1 MLTWGMIG
9 VLAGVACPL
18 GSPLVAQIA
27 EGGAAATATTL
38 DPERDRAV
46 RLARE
51 GEFDEALDIL
61 RALHSES
68 PEDVGLRGDLAAV
81 LSWAGRDGEAIELG
95 GHLPLQSLPP
105 IISEAIARS
114 ARNMDRPTF
123 AAGLY
128 RDVLDRSPDRV
139 ESQIGYALSLVEAG
153 QPARALERLPHL
165 RALSADHPQAGIA
178 AGHVLAA
185 SERWIEAARE
195 YRMVGTRS
203 ESMAEAFLHESRSLR
218 ALGADHLAL
227 GAMRRSPA
235 PYPAELHADLLAG
248 RAARTVEWGSTV
260 PERRGPADRFLAVD
274 HALATVD
281 GALDEIAR
289 LPADEVG
296 FPLLRLRFDRLV
308 ALRERE
314 RMADVREG
322 VRELEAEGVELPPY
336 VQRVAADA
344 ELALRNPREAVL
356 RYRIALEGWPGHPET
371 TLGLFY
377 ALIEEGRYHEA
388 DDLLVAFIEGQPT
401 ARRSDGM
408 NEPVSNPDLL
418 PAVLAR
424 HLGLAFAGQL
434 ARAEAGLAD
443 LHARAPMNADIRQ
456 ELASVWLWRGWPR
469 EADALY
475 RRTLAVDP
483 ERVGARVGRA
493 SAALA
498 TQERAT
504 ARAVVDTLLWLA
516 PESEHVRR
524 VAQDLRVDGSW
535 AFASRAELGRSTGV
549 GDLGTRDRMLET
561 RIVSPPIANRLRLVA
576 GSRRAD
582 ARYPEGLGA
591 HDRAFA
597 GLTLSSRPVVAE
609 LTGHADREGELNLGV
624 SARLELRPDDR
635 WSFDLFGDSR
645 TTEVPLRA
653 TREAI
658 DGWTVR
664 LGVARRSHE
673 ARRWSAQA
681 ALLEMEDGNRRQ
693 SAYLNIEQQVA
704 RTPGHRFALMTE
716 GYGAT
721 NSRDDAPYFNPRR
734 TLSASGSLL
743 WDWTLMER
751 RERSYSQRVSLTGGA
766 MDQADFDLRPIL
778 SAAVEHRW
786 VVHQRFELI
795 YGASWSL
802 PVYDGVRERRTAGH
816 LGVTWRVP

>member
-1 MLTWGMIG
+1 MIIWGALG
-9 VLAGVACPL
+9 VLVGVTCL
-18 GSPLVAQIA
+18 TGSPLSAQA
-27 EGGAAATATTL
+27 GDVGAVVAATAL

-51 GEFDEALDIL
+51 GAFDEALEIL
-61 RALHSES
+61 LALHAAT
-68 PEDVGLRGDLAAV
+68 PEDIGLRGDLAAV
-81 LSWAGRDGEAIELG
+81 LSWSGRDAEALELG
-95 GHLPLQSLPP
+95 GHLPFHSLPP
-105 IISEAIARS
+105 IVSEAVARS
-114 ARNMDRPTF
+114 ARNLDHPSF

-128 RDVLDRSPDRV
+128 RDVLDRAPERV
-139 ESQIGYALSLVEAG
+139 ESQIGYALSLVEAA
-153 QPARALERLPHL
+153 QPSRALERLPIL
-165 RALSADHPQAGIA
+165 RALSAEHPQAGVA

-185 SERWIEAARE
+185 SERWTEAALE
-195 YRMVGTRS
+195 YRMVGIRPEPLS
-203 ESMAEAFLHESRSLR
+203 EAFSHESMSLR
-218 ALGADHLAL
+218 VLGADHLAVD
-227 GAMRRSPA
+227 AMRRSPS
-235 PYPAELHADLLAG
+235 PFPAELHADLLAG
-248 RAARTVEWGSTV
+248 RAARTVEWGSSV
-260 PERRGPADRFLAVD
+260 PERRGPSDRFLATD

-281 GALDEIAR
+281 AALEEIAH
-289 LPADEVG
+289 LPGSEVD
-296 FPLLRLRFDRLV
+296 FPSLRLRFDRLV

-314 RMADVREG
+314 RMVEVRQG
-322 VRELEAEGVELPPY
+322 VRQLEAEGVELPPY

-344 ELALRNPREAVL
+344 ELALRNPTDAVV

-377 ALIEEGRYHEA
+377 ALVEEHRFREA
-388 DDLLVAFIEGQPT
+388 DELLATFIAQQPT
-401 ARRSDGM
+401 RRRSDGM
-408 NEPVSNPDLL
+408 NEPISNPDLL
-418 PAVLAR
+418 PAVVAR
-424 HLGLAFAGQL
+424 HLGFAFSGQL

-456 ELASVWLWRGWPR
+456 ELASVRLWRGWPR
-469 EADALY
+469 DADALY

-498 TQERAT
+498 THERAT

-535 AFASRAELGRSTGV
+535 AYSSRAESGRSTG
-549 GDLGTRDRMLET
+549 GDLGTRDRILET
-561 RIVSPPIANRLRLVA
+561 RLVSPPIADRVRLVA
-576 GSRRAD
+576 GARRAD

-597 GLTLSSRPVVAE
+597 GLTLSSRPIVAE
-609 LTGHADREGELNLGV
+609 LTGHGDREGALNPGV

-635 WSFDLFGDSR
+635 WTLELFGDSR

-653 TREAI
+653 AREAI
-658 DGWTVR
+658 NGWMLR
-664 LGVARRSHE
+664 LGVSRRSHE
-673 ARRWSAQA
+673 ARQWSAQA
-681 ALLEMEDGNRRQ
+681 AHLEMQDGNRRH
-693 SAYLNIEQQVA
+693 SAYFNIEQQVA

-751 RERSYSQRVSLTGGA
+751 RERSYAQRVSLTGGA

-786 VVHQRFELI
+786 VMHQRFELV

-816 LGVTWRVP
+816 LGVTWRIP